1 MKENTYDIKTYQFG
15 IIVPKE
21 EYSDEEIRK
30 LNELAGEDRISE
42 GSKFIKDLASKS
54 CPIINFDD
62 IDGLTLEDIK
72 SLGLCIGDTIIFIL
86 YDEVNEIY
94 KNKVSPKIVIQYF
107 SFIDVKGKTK
117 NSLVSNII
125 EKDLLKYYDKSS
137 QNAKRR
143 TRCFLERYQYKTKG
157 YVTKI
162 LKNTNNK

>member
-15 IIVPKE
+15 IFVPKK
-21 EYSDEEIRK
+21 EYSDDEIRK

-42 GSKFIKDLASKS
+42 GAKFIKDLASKD

-72 SLGLCIGDTIIFIL
+72 SLELCKGDTIIFIL

-94 KNKVSPKIVIQYF
+94 MKVSPNIVIQYF
-107 SFIDVKGKTK
+107 SFIDVKGKSK
-117 NSLVSNII
+117 NCLVSNLI
-125 EKDLLKYYDKSS
+125 EKDLLQQYDKSS

-143 TRCFLERYQYKTKG
+143 IKCFLERYQYKTKG
-157 YVTKI
+157 HVTKI
-162 LKNTNNK
+162 LKNINNK

>member
-15 IIVPKE
+15 IFVPKK
-21 EYSDEEIRK
+21 EYSDDEIRK

-42 GSKFIKDLASKS
+42 GAKFIKDLASKA

-72 SLGLCIGDTIIFIL
+72 SLELCKGDTIIFIL

-94 KNKVSPKIVIQYF
+94 MKVSPNIVIQYF
-107 SFIDVKGKTK
+107 SFIDVKGKSK
-117 NSLVSNII
+117 NCLVSNLI
-125 EKDLLKYYDKSS
+125 EKDLLQQYDKSS

-143 TRCFLERYQYKTKG
+143 IKCFLERYQYKTKG
-157 YVTKI
+157 HVTKI
-162 LKNTNNK
+162 LKNINNK

>member
-15 IIVPKE
+15 IIVPKKE
-21 EYSDEEIRK
+21 DSDEEIRK

-42 GSKFIKDLASKS
+42 GTKFIKDLASKS

-72 SLGLCIGDTIIFIL
+72 SLELCKGDTIIFIL
-86 YDEVNEIY
+86 YDEVNKIY
-94 KNKVSPKIVIQYF
+94 MNKVSPDIFIQYF
-107 SFIDVKGKTK
+107 SYIDVKGKSK

-125 EKDLLKYYDKSS
+125 EKELLQLYDKSS

-143 TRCFLERYQYKTKG
+143 IKCFLERYQYKSKG
-157 YVTKI
+157 HVTKL
-162 LKNTNNK
+162 LKNINNK

>member
-15 IIVPKE
+15 VIVPK

-42 GSKFIKDLASKS
+42 GTKFIKDSASKG
-54 CPIINFDD
+54 CPIINFDY

-72 SLGLCIGDTIIFIL
+72 SLGLCKGDTIIFIL

-94 KNKVSPKIVIQYF
+94 MKVSPNRVIQYF
-107 SFIDVKGKTK
+107 SFIDVKGKSK
-117 NSLVSNII
+117 NCLVSNLI
-125 EKDLLKYYDKSS
+125 EKDLLQQYDKSS

-143 TRCFLERYQYKTKG
+143 IRCFLERYQYKTKG
-157 YVTKI
+157 HVTKI

>member
-15 IIVPKE
+15 ILAPKK
-21 EYSDEEIRK
+21 EYSDDEIRK

-42 GSKFIKDLASKS
+42 GTRFIKDLVSKA

-72 SLGLCIGDTIIFIL
+72 SLGLCKGDTIIFIL

-94 KNKVSPKIVIQYF
+94 KNKVSPNIVIQYF

-125 EKDLLKYYDKSS
+125 EKDLLKHYDKSS

-143 TRCFLERYQYKTKG
+143 IRCFLERYQYKSKG
-157 YVTKI
+157 HVTKL
-162 LKNTNNK
+162 LKNINNK